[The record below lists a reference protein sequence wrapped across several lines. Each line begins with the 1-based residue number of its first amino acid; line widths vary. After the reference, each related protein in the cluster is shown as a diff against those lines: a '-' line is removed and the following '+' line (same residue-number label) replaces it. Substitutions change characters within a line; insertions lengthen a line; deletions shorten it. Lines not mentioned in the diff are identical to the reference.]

1 MRSLEEQ
8 NNLQTKYEKEL
19 KSVRTTLDEKRRE
32 YQQLEEETESMRER
46 LEKLDDFGSESSTSG
61 SITSLWRE
69 RQDAVRM
76 VQEQSRSEVE
86 ILKERLNDTEIR
98 LHIVR
103 DPLLVELKSLRS
115 SQDAADDVLRE
126 SQQLWEDERRRFV
139 EQIEVMDERVRLS
152 EQSVEDHVTTLGEDH
167 FFFPPLFFFFF
178 INGLCSILLISHPFF
193 FSFSFSL
200 FRFDSIGGGS
210 VEHHSSTHYNRRG
223 GMACSS
229 HVRSDIL
236 G

>member
-178 INGLCSILLISHPFF
+178 S
-193 FSFSFSL
+193 
-200 FRFDSIGGGS
+200 
-210 VEHHSSTHYNRRG
+210 
-223 GMACSS
+223 
-229 HVRSDIL
+229 
-236 G
+236 

>member
-103 DPLLVELKSLRS
+103 DPLLVELKSLE
-115 SQDAADDVLRE
+115 L
-126 SQQLWEDERRRFV
+126 
-139 EQIEVMDERVRLS
+139 
-152 EQSVEDHVTTLGEDH
+152 
-167 FFFPPLFFFFF
+167 
-178 INGLCSILLISHPFF
+178 ILLMLH
-193 FSFSFSL
+193 L
-200 FRFDSIGGGS
+200 
-210 VEHHSSTHYNRRG
+210 
-223 GMACSS
+223 
-229 HVRSDIL
+229 L
-236 G
+236 L